1 MALLSDGGKNTL
13 FGVVLVIFAVIFL
26 FSGLDLVDFSIFSDE
41 LDILF
46 AFILIIVGMAYVFS
60 EVGKPKQLT
69 GLKVS
74 LEE

>member
-1 MALLSDGGKNTL
+1 MTLLSEGGKNTL
-13 FGVVLVIFAVIFL
+13 FGVILVIFAVIFL

-41 LDILF
+41 LDILS

-60 EVGKPKQLT
+60 EVGKENRVS